1 MSERGT
7 QVICHQKGAGGGGD
21 SQKQLAYRG
30 SSEQG
35 MTDSKELDVDTNAET
50 WTAARHRSP
59 AERVYGGPDWVLSL
73 NKGKVTDERTAALHV
88 HTLVT
93 CTPRPTVLTPI

>member
-1 MSERGT
+1 
-7 QVICHQKGAGGGGD
+7 
-21 SQKQLAYRG
+21 
-30 SSEQG
+30 
-35 MTDSKELDVDTNAET
+35 MTESKELDVDTDAET
-50 WTAARHRSP
+50 WTRTRHRSP
-59 AERVYGGPDWVLSL
+59 AECVYEGPDGVLSL

>member
-59 AERVYGGPDWVLSL
+59 AERVYEGPDWVLSL